1 MPHAIAAIAVI
12 VIVHVVPAAEQGEV
26 PEVCSSPVG
35 PRLQVV
41 NIAVLPRPVAV
52 WVGAYDFTGGER
64 QLLPQRSGALGAP
77 ELEREA
83 LVINGAEKVVLRG
96 AQAEKI
102 ERG

>member
-41 NIAVLPRPVAV
+41 DIAVLPWPVAV
-52 WVGAYDFTGGER
+52 RVGAHDFPGSER
-64 QLLPQRSGALGAP
+64 
-77 ELEREA
+77 
-83 LVINGAEKVVLRG
+83 
-96 AQAEKI
+96 
-102 ERG
+102 

>member
-12 VIVHVVPAAEQGEV
+12 VIVHVVPAAEQSEV
-26 PEVCSSPVG
+26 LEVCSSPVG

-41 NIAVLPRPVAV
+41 DIAVLPRPVAV
-52 WVGAYDFTGGER
+52 WVGAHDFTGGER
-64 QLLPQRSGALGAP
+64 QLLPQRRGALGAA

-83 LVINGAEKVVLRG
+83 FVIDGAEKVVPRS